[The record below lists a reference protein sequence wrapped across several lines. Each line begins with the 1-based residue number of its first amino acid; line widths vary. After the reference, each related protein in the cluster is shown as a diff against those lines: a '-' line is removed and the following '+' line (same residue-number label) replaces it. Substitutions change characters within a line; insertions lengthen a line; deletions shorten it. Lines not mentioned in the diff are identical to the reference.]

1 MPSLPDFDDARF
13 ASAPL
18 YAGAARVTGFAF
30 RAGQGLKTHTVPDEA
45 FLLVT
50 EGSAGVTVDGTLHTL
65 GPGDGIVLPAEVPHA
80 VDAPTDARL
89 VLIRSRA

>member
-1 MPSLPDFDDARF
+1 MPSLPDFDDAQL

-30 RAGQGLKTHTVPDEA
+30 RAGQGLKPHSVSDEA

-50 EGSAGVTVDGTLHTL
+50 EGSARVTVGSTLHTL
-65 GPGDGIVLPAEVPHA
+65 GPGDGLVLPADVPHA
-80 VDAPTDARL
+80 VDAHTDARL